1 MKSIKVKTIAA
12 RPLKIP
18 KEKKRAPKA
27 GNR

>member
-1 MKSIKVKTIAA
+1 MKSIKAKAIAA

-18 KEKKRAPKA
+18 KEKKKTPKA